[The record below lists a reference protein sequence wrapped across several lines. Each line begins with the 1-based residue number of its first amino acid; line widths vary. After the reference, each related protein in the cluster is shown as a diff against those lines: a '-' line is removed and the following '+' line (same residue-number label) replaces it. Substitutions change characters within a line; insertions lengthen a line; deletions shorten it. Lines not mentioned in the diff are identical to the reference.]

1 MGNWRAEPV
10 QAAAA
15 MIRAIA
21 AVAST
26 GRSIKRHL
34 LAEYIPD
41 LGVLTR
47 LLTGRGAY
55 QNNLMDLP

>member
-26 GRSIKRHL
+26 GRSLKKHL
-34 LAEYIPD
+34 LAEHIPD
-41 LGVLTR
+41 LRVLTR
-47 LLTGRGAY
+47 LLTGPGAY
-55 QNNLMDLP
+55 ENNLRDFP